1 MVGVVPADHSAL
13 ALYIYL
19 GTFADVERTQASRSA
34 SLCHFNKGVSAT
46 WRSPSLSIGTICV
59 FIHME
64 MANQTL
70 VIYNYTLVV
79 SFIKLYKKPLS

>member
-13 ALYIYL
+13 ALY
-19 GTFADVERTQASRSA
+19 TSVHNADVERTQASRSA

-46 WRSPSLSIGTICV
+46 WTSPSLSIGNICV

-64 MANQTL
+64 MASQTL
-70 VIYNYTLVV
+70 VIYNYTIVV
-79 SFIKLYKKPLS
+79 SFIKLYQKPLS